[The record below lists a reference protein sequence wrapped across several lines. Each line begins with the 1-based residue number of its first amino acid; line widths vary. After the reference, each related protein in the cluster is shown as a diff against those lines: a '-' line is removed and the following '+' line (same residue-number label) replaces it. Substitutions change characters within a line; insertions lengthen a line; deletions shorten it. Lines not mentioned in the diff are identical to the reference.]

1 MPIES
6 EKQATNLIVDSNEIS
21 ATLIQNKFGLK
32 REVIRN
38 ITPGKYMT
46 LLAVE
51 TDQIVMGDA
60 YGTLE
65 NLLKNE
71 FGVRTMQTVFGAD
84 IPEDMDVE
92 THEYNLH
99 ITGHLRVEPKVF

>member
-6 EKQATNLIVDSNEIS
+6 EKQTTNLIVDTNEIS

-51 TDQIVMGDA
+51 TDQVVTGDA
-60 YGTLE
+60 YNTLE

-71 FGVRTMQTVFGAD
+71 FGVRTIQTVFGAD

-99 ITGHLRVEPKVF
+99 ITGHLRVEPKVL